1 MPVQTSA
8 MSDDE
13 ADRMLNEGGVS
24 VPPATPVPP
33 PVQPADTS
41 DAYAAHLEALSPD
54 RTVFVRDE
62 KYTVVDELPGI
73 VLMDL
78 GIASD
83 PAATDGERLRGLKS
97 FLDSALVDEDKARF
111 ERQLRSA
118 RPVIGI
124 KEIEDIIGQIAPKVT
139 GRPT

>member
-1 MPVQTSA
+1 MPVETSRMTDA
-8 MSDDE
+8 EVE
-13 ADRMLNEGGVS
+13 AVMAARDGGVTPT
-24 VPPATPVPP
+24 PPATPAAK
-33 PVQPADTS
+33 PADTS
-41 DAYAAHLEALSPD
+41 DAFASHVEALDPD

-97 FLDSALVDEDKARF
+97 FLDSALVDADKPRF

-124 KEIEDIIGQIAPKVT
+124 TEIEEIIGQIAPKVT

>member
-13 ADRMLNEGGVS
+13 AARMLEDGV
-24 VPPATPVPP
+24 VAPTPTAVPP
-33 PVQPADTS
+33 PQPVDTS
-41 DAYAAHLEALSPD
+41 DAYAAHQEAVNGD

-62 KYTVVDELPGI
+62 RYTVVEELPGI

-83 PAATDGERLRGLKS
+83 PSASDGERLRGLKS
-97 FLDSALVDEDKARF
+97 FLDSALVDEDKPRF
-111 ERQLRSA
+111 ERQLRTA
-118 RPVIGI
+118 RDPVIGI

>member
-13 ADRMLNEGGVS
+13 AARMLNGGVT
-24 VPPATPVPP
+24 VPEPTAVPP

-41 DAYAAHLEALSPD
+41 DAYVSHQEAINGD

-62 KYTVVDELPGI
+62 KYTVVEELPGI

-83 PAATDGERLRGLKS
+83 PSATDGERLRGLKS
-97 FLDSALVDEDKARF
+97 FLDNALVDEDKARF
-111 ERQLRSA
+111 ERQLRTA
-118 RPVIGI
+118 RDPVIGI